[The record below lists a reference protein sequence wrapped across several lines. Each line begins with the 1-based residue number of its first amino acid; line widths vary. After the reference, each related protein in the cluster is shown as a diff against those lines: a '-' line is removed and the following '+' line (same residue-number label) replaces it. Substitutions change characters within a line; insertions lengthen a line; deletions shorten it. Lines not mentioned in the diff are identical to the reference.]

1 MIDYD
6 TDAFDAYGVVSSGF
20 AEVIQLMPIITP
32 YTLTEDTTGG
42 VYYATALDQ
51 INTDAPTMTGIKASK
66 TMCYY
71 IAHLMYSM
79 SGGIGIT
86 SEKLDDAAVTYA
98 DNGNTSPYYMMY
110 LKTIESYKKGTLKN
124 MSLDGVAHQDSESMY
139 IFGVYTDV

>member
-1 MIDYD
+1 MIILVNDD
-6 TDAFDAYGVVSSGF
+6 TDAYDVVSSGF
-20 AEVIQLMPIITP
+20 AEVIYLMPLITP
-32 YTLTEDTTGG
+32 YTLTGDTAGG

-71 IAHLMYSM
+71 IAHLMSSQ

-86 SEKLDDAAVTYA
+86 SEKLDDYSITYA